1 MYALCDA
8 DRATYPIPGFGT
20 ATRRLK
26 VEDNFGNVVLD
37 STVNAASNVDV
48 SWSPGGGNRTY
59 YVRGWSYFSWPTAA
73 TLTIQG
79 MYADVATG
87 YYEFQYFLNTAVD
100 GDFTISQGYG
110 ISADMS
116 YDSSCDTSEE
126 TISSSSSSTVLR
138 GQYGYASVTTGTSIY
153 YGFSSYRL
161 QNIIFIDGIGGLQH
175 GDTFVKGVTTV
186 TVNITTDCG
195 LL

>member
-1 MYALCDA
+1 
-8 DRATYPIPGFGT
+8 
-20 ATRRLK
+20 
-26 VEDNFGNVVLD
+26 
-37 STVNAASNVDV
+37 VNAASNVDV
-48 SWSPGGGNRTY
+48 SWSPGGGNRRY

-79 MYADVATG
+79 MYVDVGTG
-87 YYEFQYFLNTAVD
+87 QYSFQYFLDTAVD
-100 GDFTISQGYG
+100 GDFTITPSGG
-110 ISADMS
+110 ISADM
-116 YDSSCDTSEE
+116 YFDYPCTGASEVNFGN
-126 TISSSSSSTVLR
+126 SPGSTVLR

-153 YGFSSYRL
+153 YGFSSYAL

-175 GDTFVKGVTTV
+175 GDTFVRGATTV